1 MVLLAL
7 RAASVVWWANF
18 LFSARWAHV
27 PGALH
32 GPKRLWFAAA
42 LIAYTVAV
50 WWPRRNTTRDSD
62 APLVTATEA
71 GALAAAAAGVLA
83 AAFLTWFPLATWT
96 AIPFLDDWV
105 PRFQST
111 REFIHWL
118 NAGWV
123 AGWQWD
129 FLGGYHTSSDVTQSL
144 GLLGY
149 LPMMLLG
156 DALGF
161 HVLHVLLFAAVP
173 LLVWRDLTLGG
184 MDRSTRLVA
193 VAAASL
199 LAANYSYFLIRSGD
213 TNSLAGAVL
222 VLAALVAAHA
232 ARLGRRWGAPALVS
246 ALVAVSY
253 AHTGSF
259 IYAMLYLVLDGA
271 LAKDWRAVVRAG
283 VSGGVAVVAALPMT
297 WESWRYP
304 ELFNFNNVY
313 LHPPESI
320 NWPALARKI
329 FYNTELL
336 WLPHRWF
343 NDYGG
348 LALVLLPVTV
358 ALAVVDRSRARFHAA
373 AAVLTVALM
382 RLNDP
387 HFGYA
392 FIRPIHMFVIF
403 LSPVVAVAI
412 TRYTR
417 SRPAAW
423 ALAATVALY
432 VQIWWV
438 PVPHITSMRDFNAQ
452 LVDRVAAAPG
462 ALVLVENNPHRNTNS
477 APGGVTVPSRFGNHF
492 ESLLAA
498 ETGRRLYAGYWD
510 GWQWSPWRGQMLG
523 GATWMGQAI
532 EEVPAETFHHE
543 LDRWGVV
550 DLFVWSAPSVAY
562 LTADPRYEQIWTDGT
577 WTQFRRA
584 GADAREVAVINGEAT
599 LEGRF
604 VGGARVNLTRAS
616 IGDPVVVRTNF
627 HPSWTAR
634 HDATQIAL
642 HDEGGQLAFQSPCTA
657 PCVVELEY
665 PKRRPLIYLAL
676 VVWLLGMV
684 LVLFTG
690 RSGGAEERNAG
701 GVTTSGVGRPGSAGS
716 SRGEKVEE

>member
-7 RAASVVWWANF
+7 RASTVVWWANF
-18 LFSARWAHV
+18 LFTSRWAHV
-27 PGALH
+27 PGSLH

-42 LIAYTVAV
+42 LIACTVAV
-50 WWPRRNTTRDSD
+50 WWPRRGDTSAAG
-62 APLVTATEA
+62 APLLSTRESSI
-71 GALAAAAAGVLA
+71 LAALGAGVLA
-83 AAFLTWFPLATWT
+83 TAFLTWFPLRTWT
-96 AIPFLDDWV
+96 LIPFLDDWA

-111 REFIHWL
+111 REFIQWF

-149 LPMMLLG
+149 LPMALLG

-173 LLVWRDLTLGG
+173 FLVSRDLALGG
-184 MDRSTRLVA
+184 LDRSTRLVA

-199 LAANYSYFLIRSGD
+199 LAGNYSYFLIRSGD

-232 ARLGRRWGAPALVS
+232 ARLGRRWGGPALVT

-259 IYAMLYLVLDGA
+259 IYAMIYLVLDAA
-271 LAKDWRAVVRAG
+271 LARDWRAVVRAG
-283 VSGGVAVVAALPMT
+283 LSGVIAIVAALPMT
-297 WESWRYP
+297 WESWWYP

-320 NWPALARKI
+320 NWPALARNI

-358 ALAVVDRSRARFHAA
+358 ALVWKDRSRARFHAA
-373 AAVLTVALM
+373 AALLTVALM

-403 LSPVVAVAI
+403 LAPVIAITI
-412 TRYTR
+412 TRYVR

-438 PVPHITSMRDFNAQ
+438 PVPHVQSIRDFNAE

-477 APGGVTVPSRFGNHF
+477 APGGQTVPSRFGNHF

-510 GWQWSPWRGQMLG
+510 GWQWNPWRGQMLG
-523 GATWMGQAI
+523 GGTWMGQAI
-532 EEVPAETFHHE
+532 ADVPPATFQHE
-543 LDRWGVV
+543 MDRWGVV
-550 DLFVWSAPSVAY
+550 DLFVWSPPSMAY
-562 LTADPRYEQIWTDGT
+562 LTADTRYEQVWTDGT
-577 WTQFRRA
+577 WTQFRRN
-584 GADAREVAVINGEAT
+584 GADGREVAVLHGRAD
-599 LEGRF
+599 LFDRF
-604 VGGARVNLTRAS
+604 VGGAKVQLDGATT
-616 IGDPVVVRTNF
+616 GDPVVVRTHF

-634 HDATQIAL
+634 HESTTLAL
-642 HDEGGQLAFQSPCTA
+642 RDEGGQLAFNA
-657 PCVVELEY
+657 PCESCIVTLEY
-665 PKRRPLIYLAL
+665 PRRRQLLYLAL
-676 VVWLLGMV
+676 FVWIAGMAVV
-684 LVLFTG
+684 
-690 RSGGAEERNAG
+690 
-701 GVTTSGVGRPGSAGS
+701 GSRRALALATPQ
-716 SRGEKVEE
+716 RRA